1 MLNRFSSTKTDRFS
15 RYRNLLL
22 SDINEDEAME
32 LLVIKLLSEDEYW
45 ERLWVVQEIG
55 KATQIRVCYQI
66 RRFGSDTPGA
76 NVPFQP
82 QDCELEWESFI
93 QTVRSSKAQL
103 RDIIWDS
110 HLPEFSL
117 EETGPL
123 RLDQQL
129 RGKYRGSHSLRSLLE
144 THHNTLC
151 QNPRDKIYGLA
162 GLADDCYGFPVDYEK
177 SLFEVWSDTLKF
189 LETTDQTQSD
199 LPGLALLMMN
209 ALGGPSELA
218 PRPSLTSNVQLWLP
232 LRLVGV
238 IAHIGPTPTQCI
250 ASLSEAD
257 NWTACMR
264 KNGRQGVDVE
274 ANERLLLTLLE
285 RKHLESPCLG
295 VLSLAGVPYQAAYRM
310 KDDAQLAWGLQ
321 KAREHISGG
330 LRHCPKGE
338 SRLYQLM
345 PLDWETH
352 GCSLGVARGNLMAMD
367 IICRLPE
374 TGIMLVLR
382 WTETGQMWIQR
393 EEGPVSSNCYRIVG
407 LAVDYNDTQLP
418 TGSWAR
424 TRALDSPGQAVS
436 LSVEAE
442 VLYSLLSPQVGDE
455 ESSYPSPCEED

>member
-1 MLNRFSSTKTDRFS
+1 M
-15 RYRNLLL
+15 
-22 SDINEDEAME
+22 
-32 LLVIKLLSEDEYW
+32 
-45 ERLWVVQEIG
+45 VQEIG

-93 QTVRSSKAQL
+93 QTVRSSKVQL

-144 THHNTLC
+144 THHNALC

-264 KNGRQGVDVE
+264 KNGRQGIDVE

-321 KAREHISGG
+321 KAR
-330 LRHCPKGE
+330 
-338 SRLYQLM
+338 
-345 PLDWETH
+345 
-352 GCSLGVARGNLMAMD
+352 
-367 IICRLPE
+367 
-374 TGIMLVLR
+374 
-382 WTETGQMWIQR
+382 
-393 EEGPVSSNCYRIVG
+393 
-407 LAVDYNDTQLP
+407 
-418 TGSWAR
+418 
-424 TRALDSPGQAVS
+424 
-436 LSVEAE
+436 
-442 VLYSLLSPQVGDE
+442 
-455 ESSYPSPCEED
+455 